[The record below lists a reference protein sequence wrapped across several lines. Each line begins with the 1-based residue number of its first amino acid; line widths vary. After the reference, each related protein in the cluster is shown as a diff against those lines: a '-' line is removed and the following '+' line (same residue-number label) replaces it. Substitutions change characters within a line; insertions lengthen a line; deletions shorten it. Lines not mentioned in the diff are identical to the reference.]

1 MINIKLFY
9 LSSCDSLHEIS
20 SKLRDV
26 TGPRDPKLKKRGK
39 NCVNADAVK
48 EPPPQQRDKKGARGK
63 DQTAGSSRAC
73 VPLGKDLFLAEKVG
87 TRSTQVQPQK
97 PWKACVTM
105 RVRACG
111 IVVT

>member
-1 MINIKLFY
+1 M
-9 LSSCDSLHEIS
+9 
-20 SKLRDV
+20 
-26 TGPRDPKLKKRGK
+26 KLKKRGK

-97 PWKACVTM
+97 PWKACVTI